1 MACQNQVLRGPLH
14 ITLFFLQVLRQKAEE
29 RNPDEFYF
37 AMEKARTRNGVH
49 IAPTAEANKYSQEEL
64 RLMKTQDIGY
74 LQLKAQTEAKVGA
87 ALSRKHAVG
96 VRWGAKPSHTLQ
108 RSVRHLFRGA
118 RCDWHSRTVGAVA
131 PVPPLQDGEG
141 QVANLPETGD
151 ARPATARPA
160 SWNGSSMHT

>member
-96 VRWGAKPSHTLQ
+96 VRWGAKPC
-108 RSVRHLFRGA
+108 GGE
-118 RCDWHSRTVGAVA
+118 VGCEAFPHITTECAPLVQGCAV
-131 PVPPLQDGEG
+131 
-141 QVANLPETGD
+141 
-151 ARPATARPA
+151 
-160 SWNGSSMHT
+160 